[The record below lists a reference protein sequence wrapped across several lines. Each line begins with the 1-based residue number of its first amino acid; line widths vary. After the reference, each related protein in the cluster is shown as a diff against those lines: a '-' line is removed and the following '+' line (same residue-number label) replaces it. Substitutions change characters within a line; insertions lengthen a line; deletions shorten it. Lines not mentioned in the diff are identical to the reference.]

1 MAAAPPSSLSYRT
14 TGSACLHPL
23 SQLLGIPLD
32 QVSAARGA
40 DPSPAGAGGEPAG
53 PMLAPSGPAPRADF
67 PATNWTGGPFFEFVF
82 QLLSVKKTYTLHD
95 RFEITFFFLNLKFWV
110 APFSGTK
117 F

>member
-14 TGSACLHPL
+14 TGSTCLHPL

>member
-1 MAAAPPSSLSYRT
+1 MAAEPPSSLSHRT
-14 TGSACLHPL
+14 TGSTCLHPL

-40 DPSPAGAGGEPAG
+40 HPAPASAGVEPAG
-53 PMLAPSGPAPRADF
+53 QMLASSGPAPTADF
-67 PATNWTGGPFFEFVF
+67 SATNWTGGQCFEFVF

-95 RFEITFFFLNLKFWV
+95 RFEITFFFLNLKLWV
-110 APFSGTK
+110 APFSGIK